1 VVELGRT
8 QTMSR
13 GAWQVRIETSM
24 RLSCT
29 RDAFR
34 LEGSLRAREGTS
46 EVCHREWD
54 RTIQRDFM

>member
-1 VVELGRT
+1 
-8 QTMSR
+8 
-13 GAWQVRIETSM
+13 M

-34 LEGSLRAREGTS
+34 LEGSLCAREGTS